1 MRDVEIAD
9 WKGLTV
15 TVSNHYRWVA
25 LVCAVVFQASTF
37 ALLTFC
43 FAFWVQPWM
52 AEFEVGITQVMFIM
66 TSVMLVIGT
75 CSALV
80 GRFFDRY
87 PANIIVGLGIVVFAG
102 GLWLGS
108 YAQSYAQMFLI
119 YGILLPVA
127 TSLTGTLASQ
137 SVTVKWFT
145 GHGQLGLAIGIAAM
159 GISVGGILLPPLV
172 EASVTENDWRWVFR
186 RASLLLGLGLAPL
199 MFLLLMPRPPAVT
212 FDDSDEADTPE
223 TNEAGK
229 ASIPLKDLLTNKYFL
244 IPILAFFLDGVAY
257 QGFQTNSKVY
267 LDSIGVAGGAGA
279 IISML
284 ATTMLIAKLIMGK
297 LTDWLHYRTLFIL
310 AALCNCAGLLIFAL
324 AIPSLIGVGV
334 VLLGLGAGGLIPL
347 QAKII
352 AFHFGASHF
361 AQVFGFF
368 VFLQMVGVLGSPL
381 LSALYEAFGSYR
393 EPFFIMIGFVVVA
406 MVLMLSLKKGR
417 SVEPAAAG

>member
-1 MRDVEIAD
+1 M
-9 WKGLTV
+9 TV
-15 TVSNHYRWVA
+15 PSQYRWVA
-25 LVCAVVFQASTF
+25 LACAVVFQASTF

-43 FAFWVQPWM
+43 FAFWVKPWM
-52 AEFEVGITQVMFIM
+52 SEFGVGITQVMFIM

-87 PANIIVGLGIVVFAG
+87 PANYIVGLGIAVFAG

-108 YAQSYAQMFLI
+108 YAQSYTQMFLI

-137 SVTVKWFT
+137 SVTVKWFD
-145 GHGQLGLAIGIAAM
+145 GHSQLGLAIGIAAM

-172 EASVTENDWRWVFR
+172 EAGVTEHSWRWVFQK
-186 RASLLLGLGLAPL
+186 AALMLGLGLAPL
-199 MFLLLMPRPPAVT
+199 MLFLLMPKPHVVNVDGSHETDALEI
-212 FDDSDEADTPE
+212 DEDVA
-223 TNEAGK
+223 
-229 ASIPLKDLLTNKYFL
+229 ASIPFKDLLTNKYFL

-284 ATTMLIAKLIMGK
+284 ATTMLVAKLIMGK
-297 LTDWLHYRTLFIL
+297 LTDWLHYRTLFVL
-310 AALCNCAGLLIFAL
+310 SALCNCAGLLIFAL
-324 AIPSLIGVGV
+324 GIPSLVKIGVV
-334 VLLGLGAGGLIPL
+334 FLGLGAGGLIPL

-352 AFHFGASHF
+352 SYHFGSSHF

-393 EPFFIMIGFVVVA
+393 QPFYIMIGFVVVA
-406 MVLMLSLKKGR
+406 IALMLSLRRKR
-417 SVEPAAAG
+417 TVASAIAS

>member
-1 MRDVEIAD
+1 M
-9 WKGLTV
+9 TV
-15 TVSNHYRWVA
+15 PSQYRWVA
-25 LVCAVVFQASTF
+25 LACAVVFQASTF

-52 AEFEVGITQVMFIM
+52 SEFDVSITQVMFIM

-87 PANIIVGLGIVVFAG
+87 PAHYIVGLGIVVFAG

-108 YAQSYAQMFLI
+108 HAQSYTQMFLI

-137 SVTVKWFT
+137 SVTVKWFD
-145 GHGQLGLAIGIAAM
+145 GHSQLGLAIGIAAM

-172 EASVTENDWRWVFR
+172 EAGVTEHSWRWVFR
-186 RASLLLGLGLAPL
+186 TAALLLGLGLAPL
-199 MFLLLMPRPPAVT
+199 MLLLLMPQPPAL
-212 FDDSDEADTPE
+212 DADAKPE
-223 TNEAGK
+223 TEALETAEEQP
-229 ASIPLKDLLTNKYFL
+229 ASIPLKELLTNKYFL

-284 ATTMLIAKLIMGK
+284 ATTMLVAKLIMGK
-297 LTDWLHYRTLFIL
+297 LTDWLHYRTLFVL
-310 AALCNCAGLLIFAL
+310 SALCNCAGLLIFAL
-324 AIPSLIGVGV
+324 GIPSLITVGV
-334 VLLGLGAGGLIPL
+334 VFLGLGAGGLIPL

-352 AFHFGASHF
+352 SYHFGASRF

-393 EPFFIMIGFVVVA
+393 QPFFIMIGFVVVA
-406 MVLMLSLKKGR
+406 IALMLSLRKER
-417 SVEPAAAG
+417 TVESAVAS

>member
-1 MRDVEIAD
+1 MAVP
-9 WKGLTV
+9 
-15 TVSNHYRWVA
+15 SHYRWVA
-25 LVCAVVFQASTF
+25 LACAVIFQASTF

-43 FAFWVQPWM
+43 FAFWVKPWM
-52 AEFEVGITQVMFIM
+52 SEFGVSITQVMFIM

-87 PANIIVGLGIVVFAG
+87 PVNYIVGLGIAVFAA

-108 YAQSYAQMFLI
+108 YAQSYTQMFLI

-137 SVTVKWFT
+137 SVAVKWFD
-145 GHGQLGLAIGIAAM
+145 GHSQLGLAIGVAAM

-172 EASVTENDWRWVFR
+172 EAGVTEHNWRWVFQK
-186 RASLLLGLGLAPL
+186 AALLLGLGLAPL
-199 MFLLLMPRPPAVT
+199 MLFLLMPKPPTVSVDA
-212 FDDSDEADTPE
+212 SHE
-223 TNEAGK
+223 TDALEFAEEK
-229 ASIPLKDLLTNKYFL
+229 AASIPLKSLLTNKYFL

-284 ATTMLIAKLIMGK
+284 ATTMLVAKLIMGK
-297 LTDWLHYRTLFIL
+297 LTDWLHYRTLFVL
-310 AALCNCAGLLIFAL
+310 SALCNCAGLLIFAL
-324 AIPSLIGVGV
+324 GIPSLIQVGV
-334 VLLGLGAGGLIPL
+334 VFLGLGAGGLIPL

-352 AFHFGASHF
+352 SHHFGVSHF

-393 EPFFIMIGFVVVA
+393 QPFFIMIGFVVVA
-406 MVLMLSLKKGR
+406 IVLMLSLRKER
-417 SVEPAAAG
+417 TVESAVAS

>member
-1 MRDVEIAD
+1 M
-9 WKGLTV
+9 TV
-15 TVSNHYRWVA
+15 PGSYRWVA
-25 LVCAVVFQASTF
+25 LACAVIFQASTF

-43 FAFWVQPWM
+43 FAFWVQPWVK
-52 AEFEVGITQVMFIM
+52 EFEVSITQVMFIM

-87 PANIIVGLGIVVFAG
+87 PANYIVGLGIAVFAG

-108 YAQSYAQMFLI
+108 YAESYTQMFLI

-137 SVTVKWFT
+137 SVTVKWFN
-145 GHGQLGLAIGIAAM
+145 GHSQLGLAIGIAAM

-172 EASVTENDWRWVFR
+172 EAGVAENDWRWVFQ
-186 RASLLLGLGLAPL
+186 RAALLLGLGLAPV
-199 MFLLLMPRPPAVT
+199 MFLALMPNPPMVNVDT
-212 FDDSDEADTPE
+212 SEEKEAAQTAE
-223 TNEAGK
+223 EKA
-229 ASIPLKDLLTNKYFL
+229 ASIPLKSLLTNKYFL

-267 LDSIGVAGGAGA
+267 LDSIGIAEGAGA

-284 ATTMLIAKLIMGK
+284 ATTMLVAKLIMGK
-297 LTDWLHYRTLFIL
+297 LTDWVHYRTLFVL

-324 AIPSLIGVGV
+324 GIPSLITVGV
-334 VLLGLGAGGLIPL
+334 VFLGLGAGGLIPL

-352 AFHFGASHF
+352 AYHFGASHF

-393 EPFFIMIGFVVVA
+393 QPFFIMIGIVVVA
-406 MVLMLSLKKGR
+406 ILLMLSLKKDR
-417 SVEPAAAG
+417 TAMTTSAS